1 MSETC
6 VITSKETRDA
16 DSDANPAVAEI
27 NNPRGATF
35 KIKDTKLYVPV
46 VALSNEVDNKLLEQL
61 KLVFKRTI
69 KWNEYRSEV
78 TNQVKT
84 NNWSYLIWKWRW

>member
-35 KIKDTKLYVPV
+35 KIKDKIICT
-46 VALSNEVDNKLLEQL
+46 SSR
-61 KLVFKRTI
+61 FI
-69 KWNEYRSEV
+69 KWS
-78 TNQVKT
+78 
-84 NNWSYLIWKWRW
+84 W